1 MTRLALDIQAETP
14 LDHTTTVILKQTVS
28 AVLAYEQVAGD
39 VSLSLLLTD
48 DEQMRQL
55 NRDFAGLD
63 EPTDVLSFPIG
74 EGDNGLPDGMLPDEL
89 AGYLG
94 DIAIS
99 MMKAERQAEKGGH
112 PLTAELQLLT
122 VHGVLHL
129 LGHDHYNPEEK
140 DVMWAAQKA
149 ILDLLGVAVTIPE

>member
-1 MTRLALDIQAETP
+1 
-14 LDHTTTVILKQTVS
+14 
-28 AVLAYEQVAGD
+28 
-39 VSLSLLLTD
+39 LLTD

-63 EPTDVLSFPIG
+63 EPTDVLSFPAG
-74 EGDNGLPDGMLPDEL
+74 EPEALLPDEL
-89 AGYLG
+89 MGYLG

-112 PLTAELQLLT
+112 TLTAELQLLT

-129 LGHDHYNPEEK
+129 LGYDHYDPEEK
-140 DVMWAAQKA
+140 DEMWAVQKA
-149 ILDLLGVAVTIPE
+149 ILEALEVQVTIPK